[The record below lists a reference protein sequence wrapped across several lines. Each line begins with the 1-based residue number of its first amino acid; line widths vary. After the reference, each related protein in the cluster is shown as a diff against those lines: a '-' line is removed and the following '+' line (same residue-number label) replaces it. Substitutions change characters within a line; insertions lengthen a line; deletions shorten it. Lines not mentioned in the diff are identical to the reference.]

1 MASFPLDPA
10 ELRVESFSTLPS
22 DPSLAWPM
30 KTYEPGCTTP
40 DLCPNN
46 TTVVA
51 AAPMKTYEPGCTTP
65 DLCPIGGTVA
75 IG

>member
-1 MASFPLDPA
+1 MASLPLNPA

-22 DPSLAWPM
+22 DPVFALPM

-46 TTVVA
+46 TTVA
-51 AAPMKTYEPGCTTP
+51 AVPMKTYEPGCTTP